1 MPALWVIFTI
11 TLLIALFPYPVP
23 ADKLLKLSSAITMAV
38 ENDPDVKNSKRS
50 IHIGQT
56 KRSQARLGYLPKLEV
71 GLTNSPQVNYYGQP
85 IINNMLWNTYLGM
98 EQPLYAGGTIKNSVK
113 LAESETR
120 RQESEYIIYRQ
131 SVSTEVTKSYYQTL
145 SAQGTVDQYESLLRQ
160 GEEDVREAQTR
171 LEAGTSSR
179 MEVLEASSRLLEVQQ
194 KLSKARAEHQV
205 ALTELKKVLGL
216 EGDESLR
223 LANEMPISD
232 IKVDF
237 DTLIHEATGNRP
249 QIKYFAE
256 DVTYN
261 QLKTNIEKG
270 KQRPQLSLVAF
281 HQWQSPVVFESNRN
295 FAILLKASFSWEN
308 STLSFQES
316 RNQIYPNAYAYPTYP
331 GSPPLSTY
339 YFPVRTLKYSLFD
352 KSSNKVDLEKS
363 QSDRDLAQDRWHR
376 EQNNLAAELK
386 TTLIQKQESLSR
398 LDLAKKQIVM
408 SEELVDINKTKYRTG
423 LATVADVLKA
433 RTALVEARV
442 NLLTAQKDFAVSLAQ
457 LYRLLGRNLL
467 GAGL

>member
-1 MPALWVIFTI
+1 MRSIPKVSTLIIKSSHCGKQHLRPALWV
-11 TLLIALFPYPVP
+11 LLIIPLLMALFSYPMQ
-23 ADKLLKLSSAITMAV
+23 AERLLTLSDVITMAV

-56 KRSQARLGYLPKLEV
+56 KRSQARQGYLPKLEI
-71 GLTNSPQVNYYGQP
+71 GLTNSPQINYYGQP
-85 IINNMLWNTYLGM
+85 VINNMLWNTYIGM

-120 RQESEYIIYRQ
+120 RQESEYTIYRQ
-131 SVSTEVTKSYYQTL
+131 GVSAEVTKFYYQTL

-160 GEEDVREAQTR
+160 GEEDVREVQTR
-171 LEAGTSSR
+171 LAAGTSSR
-179 MEVLEASSRLLEVQQ
+179 MEVLEASAKLLEVQQ
-194 KLSKARAEHQV
+194 RLSKARAEHQ
-205 ALTELKKVLGL
+205 AAMTDLKKVLGL

-223 LANEMPISD
+223 LANEMPIED

-237 DTLIHEATGNRP
+237 DTLLHEATGNRP
-249 QIKYFAE
+249 QLKYFAE

-308 STLSFQES
+308 STLSFQDS

-339 YFPVRTLKYSLFD
+339 YFPVRALKYSLFD

-376 EQNNLAAELK
+376 EQNNLATELK
-386 TTLIQKQESLSR
+386 SILVQKKDSFSR
-398 LDLAKKQIVM
+398 IDLAKKQIGM
-408 SEELVDINKTKYRTG
+408 SEELVEINNTK
-423 LATVADVLKA
+423 
-433 RTALVEARV
+433 
-442 NLLTAQKDFAVSLAQ
+442 LLSNK
-457 LYRLLGRNLL
+457 
-467 GAGL
+467 